1 MAEPDGE
8 GYRVLTVL
16 HVEKAANDRA
26 HEAPLGRVGAAIGAA
41 IACGAIVGGCAAGRS
56 GLAPVGVIVGVVV
69 GFMVGALV
77 APFFL
82 WSARGKSAFA
92 AGLAVF
98 APALVAALP
107 WSRFWQPMATLP
119 ATMAGVVVGLAW
131 VRWCLPPRHVAP
143 RSTPGALSL
152 RFVLTLLLVAVPLG
166 SFGLFLALSQP
177 PSSTTTLTDLRAYL
191 ASRAME
197 VQQRGINELRRRDVA
212 TVAGF
217 MSDSEDGVRLTALRS
232 LAGRQDSPSVAG
244 DSTINDLL
252 VAALGDSSRYVRREA
267 AFLLADRPPVP
278 SNREALERALA
289 QERQAMVRE
298 ELARAIEALPPRP

>member
-1 MAEPDGE
+1 MADPDGE

-16 HVEKAANDRA
+16 HVEKTANDRA
-26 HEAPLGRVGAAIGAA
+26 REAPLGRVGAAIGAA

-69 GFMVGALV
+69 GFTVGVVV
-77 APFFL
+77 APGFL
-82 WSARGKSAFA
+82 WAARGKNACG

-98 APALVAALP
+98 APAMVAALP
-107 WSRFWQPMATLP
+107 WSQFWQPMATLP
-119 ATMAGVVVGLAW
+119 ATIAGALVGLAW
-131 VRWCLPPRHVAP
+131 VRWCLPSRDEAS
-143 RSTPGALSL
+143 RSTPGTHPL
-152 RFVLTLLLVAVPLG
+152 RPLLTLLLVAVPIG
-166 SFGLFLALSQP
+166 SLVLFLAISRP
-177 PSSTTTLTDLRAYL
+177 PSSASTLTDLRGFL
-191 ASRAME
+191 ASRSME

-217 MSDSEDGVRLTALRS
+217 MSDSEEGVRLTALRS

-298 ELARAIEALPPRP
+298 ELARAIEALRPRP